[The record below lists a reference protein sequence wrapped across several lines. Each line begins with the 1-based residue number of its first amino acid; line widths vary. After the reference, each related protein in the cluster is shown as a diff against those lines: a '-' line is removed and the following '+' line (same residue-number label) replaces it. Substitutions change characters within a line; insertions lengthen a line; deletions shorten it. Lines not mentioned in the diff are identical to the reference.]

1 MHRHL
6 PASALALAALAAP
19 FAALAQGATLYGLV
33 DLALRRDDT
42 GSAHQTAMRS
52 GSASGSR
59 LGFRGSEDL
68 GGGLSVRFT
77 LEAGIDAETG
87 AILPVGAPAGSF
99 FGRTATLA
107 LASPQ
112 WGSLSLGRQYSPIF
126 LLAYASD
133 PFAYA
138 FVGNWN
144 NALGLQGG
152 TLTRVSRAA
161 VYTSPAWQGL
171 QVALLYGF
179 GEPDT
184 DGERRATQRGLS
196 LRYKA
201 GPLQLGYALQNTQG
215 VAGAPLGHAQ
225 RRQLLGAV
233 YDAGPLKLHAGYGKN
248 ARVGASGA
256 AAIDRDG
263 FAFGISM
270 PVAPLTFLYAQFQ
283 SSRDRTATR
292 ADVRQL
298 SLALSH
304 YLSKRTDLYIAAA
317 ASRNS
322 RTATFA
328 ISDAS
333 GTVGTVL
340 PGDDPRAWTL
350 GLRHRF

>member
-1 MHRHL
+1 MQSQL
-6 PASALALAALAAP
+6 LASALALAALAAP
-19 FAALAQGATLYGLV
+19 CAAQAQGATLYGLV
-33 DLALRRDDT
+33 DLALRRDAT
-42 GSAHQTAMRS
+42 GSTHQTAMRS

-68 GGGLSVRFT
+68 GAGLSVRFT

-87 AILPVGAPAGSF
+87 AILPVGAPTGTF
-99 FGRTATLA
+99 FGRTSTLA
-107 LASPQ
+107 LASQQ
-112 WGSLSLGRQYSPIF
+112 WGSLTLGRQYSPIF
-126 LLAYASD
+126 LLAFASD

-144 NALGLQGG
+144 NSLGLQGG

-161 VYTSPAWQGL
+161 VYTSPEWQGL
-171 QVALLYGF
+171 QASLLYGF
-179 GEPDT
+179 GEADT
-184 DGERRATQRGLS
+184 DAERRATQRGLS

-215 VAGAPLGHAQ
+215 VAGAPQGHAQ
-225 RRQLLGAV
+225 RRQLLAAV
-233 YDAGPLKLHAGYGKN
+233 YDLGSLKLHAGYGKN
-248 ARVGASGA
+248 ARVGADGA
-256 AAIDRDG
+256 AAIARDS

-283 SSRDRTATR
+283 SSRDRTATQ

-304 YLSKRTDLYIAAA
+304 YLSKRTDLYIATAT
-317 ASRNS
+317 SHNS
-322 RTATFA
+322 RTAA
-328 ISDAS
+328 VAVSDAS

-340 PGDDPRAWTL
+340 PGDDPKVWTV

>member
-6 PASALALAALAAP
+6 LASALALAALASP
-19 FAALAQGATLYGLV
+19 AAAQAQNAAIYGLV
-33 DLALRRDDT
+33 DLALRQDDT

-68 GGGLSVRFT
+68 GGGLSVRFQ
-77 LEAGIDAETG
+77 LEAGVDAETG
-87 AILPVGAPAGSF
+87 AILPVGGPAGTF
-99 FGRTATLA
+99 FGRTSTLTLA
-107 LASPQ
+107 SQQ
-112 WGSLSLGRQYSPIF
+112 WGSLGLGRQYTPIF
-126 LLAYASD
+126 LLAFASD

-144 NALGLQGG
+144 NSLGLQGG
-152 TLTRVSRAA
+152 TLTRVSRAV
-161 VYTSPAWQGL
+161 VYTSPEWQGL
-171 QVALLYGF
+171 QASLLHGF
-179 GEPDT
+179 GEVDT

-201 GPLQLGYALQNTQG
+201 GPLQLGYALQSTQG
-215 VAGAPLGHAQ
+215 VVGAPQGHAQ

-233 YDAGPLKLHAGYGKN
+233 YDAGPLKLHVAYGKN
-248 ARVGASGA
+248 ARMGASGA
-256 AAIDRDG
+256 AAIARDS
-263 FAFGISM
+263 FALGISL

-283 SSRDRTATR
+283 SSRDRTAAR

-322 RTATFA
+322 RTAAFA
-328 ISDAS
+328 VSDAS

-340 PGDDPRAWTL
+340 PGDDPKVWTL